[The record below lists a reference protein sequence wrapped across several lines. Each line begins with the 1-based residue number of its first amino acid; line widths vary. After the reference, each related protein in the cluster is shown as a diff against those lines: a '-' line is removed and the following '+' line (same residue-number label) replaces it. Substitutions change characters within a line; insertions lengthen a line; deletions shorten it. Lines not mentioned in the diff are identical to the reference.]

1 MSPTYYRPPAHPTN
15 PPSGHCSIDMQQ
27 WRNPNSMPRENRT
40 TIIMKCN
47 HQEIRMDIIYV
58 LWPSLKWNELKHREI
73 RVTKALC
80 RLGDNSN
87 HSTRPSSNSQWS
99 PGMIQQSSKNTK
111 KPNWFGLS
119 NLPQRRIYFIELWL
133 PVLVY
138 QIIGWTPLNQ
148 HHHLEHPQPGSKVS
162 SSGHVPMSAKTP
174 WSQFKG
180 STDPGG
186 DTTNVNR
193 CQQTADVV

>member
-1 MSPTYYRPPAHPTN
+1 
-15 PPSGHCSIDMQQ
+15 
-27 WRNPNSMPRENRT
+27 
-40 TIIMKCN
+40 
-47 HQEIRMDIIYV
+47 MDIIYI
-58 LWPSLKWNELKHREI
+58 LWLSLKWHELNYREI

-87 HSTRPSSNSQWS
+87 HSTRSQTVNGVQGWF
-99 PGMIQQSSKNTK
+99 SKVAKTPK
-111 KPNWFGLS
+111 SQIGLDWATS
-119 NLPQRRIYFIELWL
+119 HRRIILIELWL
-133 PVLVY
+133 PVLMY

-148 HHHLEHPQPGSKVS
+148 HHHLEHPPPGSKVS

-180 STDPGG
+180 LTDPGG

-193 CQQTADVV
+193 CQQTADDV